1 MLSNYL
7 SSSGLL
13 SMLRTLK
20 IGIILGVMMIGFDY
34 GTSNCAVAT
43 MKNEQPYIIPLL
55 SNSTYIAS
63 NLYAP
68 SRDIISYWLSQQ
80 LSQHQKTDYISQR
93 KSQLQRA
100 QTALRELN
108 FDGIASELSFGSAA
122 LTQYLED
129 PEEGYYIKSP
139 KSFLGA
145 SGLATSQIDFFEDIV
160 ACMMN
165 NVKKL
170 TEASLQKEVTQTVI
184 GRPINFQGL
193 HGEESNRQALNVLTN
208 AAKRVGFK
216 DVEFQYEPVAAGF
229 EFEATLTK
237 ETRVL
242 VVDIGG
248 GTSDCSMLLM
258 SPTFA
263 NQETR
268 NEHLLAHSGVRIAGN
283 DFDIQLALQGIMPSL
298 GMNSLLKTGKPM
310 PTASYRQALA
320 INNIN
325 EQTAFYSAKNRR
337 DLELLSRDAQQTDL
351 VAHLL
356 TIHDHKL
363 SYQLVNAAEQAKIHL
378 SKQPEQTICLADI
391 DDSLSVT
398 VNRNT
403 LKTANHNTLANI
415 AQLMQSA
422 VAQAQC
428 QPEVIFVTGGTAK
441 SPVLSEFLQQ
451 QMPTIPVVVGDHFGS
466 VSAGLARW
474 ADRIYR

>member
-1 MLSNYL
+1 
-7 SSSGLL
+7 
-13 SMLRTLK
+13 
-20 IGIILGVMMIGFDY
+20 MMIGFDY
-34 GTSNCAVAT
+34 GTSNCGVAT
-43 MKNEQPYIIPLL
+43 MRNGQPHIIPLL
-55 SNSTYIAS
+55 GDESYIAS

-68 SRDIISYWLSQQ
+68 SRDVITNWLSQQ
-80 LSQHQKTDYISQR
+80 LVGTQHADFLAAR
-93 KSQLQRA
+93 KNQLQKG
-100 QTALRELN
+100 QSALRELK
-108 FDGIASELSFGSAA
+108 FDGISSELLFGKMA

-145 SGLATSQIDFFEDIV
+145 SGLASTQIQFFEDIV
-160 ACMMN
+160 ACMMS

-170 TEASLQKEVTQTVI
+170 TEQALQKEVTQTVI

-193 HGEESNRQALNVLTN
+193 HGEESNRQAINVLTN

-229 EFEATLTK
+229 EFEASLTK

-258 SPTFA
+258 SPDFS
-263 NQETR
+263 NNDNR
-268 NEHLLAHSGVRIAGN
+268 NEHLLAHTGVRIAGN

-310 PTASYRQALA
+310 PTANFRQALA

-325 EQTAFYSAKNRR
+325 EQTEFYSAKNRR
-337 DLELLSRDAQQTDL
+337 KMELLSRDAQESEL
-351 VAHLL
+351 VSRLL
-356 TIHDHKL
+356 TVHDHKL
-363 SYQLVNAAEQAKIHL
+363 SYQLVNAAEQAKIGL
-378 SKQPEQTICLADI
+378 SDHEEQTICLNDI
-391 DDSLSVT
+391 HDSLTVSVS
-398 VNRNT
+398 RAT
-403 LKTANHNTLANI
+403 LKQANMRTLDNI
-415 AQLMQSA
+415 AQLMTSA
-422 VAQAQC
+422 VAEAQC

-451 QMPTIPVVVGDHFGS
+451 QMPGVPLVVGDHFGS
-466 VSAGLARW
+466 VTSGLARW
-474 ADRIYR
+474 AERIYR

>member
-1 MLSNYL
+1 
-7 SSSGLL
+7 
-13 SMLRTLK
+13 
-20 IGIILGVMMIGFDY
+20 MMIGFDY
-34 GTSNCAVAT
+34 GTSNCGVAT
-43 MKNEQPYIIPLL
+43 MRNGQPHIIPLL
-55 SNSTYIAS
+55 GDESYIAS

-68 SRDIISYWLSQQ
+68 SRDVITNWLSQQ
-80 LSQHQKTDYISQR
+80 LVGTQHTDYLAVR
-93 KSQLQRA
+93 KNQLQKG
-100 QTALRELN
+100 QSALRELK
-108 FDGIASELSFGSAA
+108 FDGISSELLFGKMA

-145 SGLATSQIDFFEDIV
+145 SGLASTQIQFFEDIV
-160 ACMMN
+160 ACMMS

-170 TEASLQKEVTQTVI
+170 TEQALQKEVTQTVI

-193 HGEESNRQALNVLTN
+193 HGEESNRQAINVLTN

-229 EFEATLTK
+229 EFEASLTK

-258 SPTFA
+258 SPDFS
-263 NQETR
+263 NNDNR
-268 NEHLLAHSGVRIAGN
+268 NEHLLAHTGVRIAGN

-310 PTASYRQALA
+310 PTANFRQALA

-325 EQTAFYSAKNRR
+325 EQTEFYSAKNRR
-337 DLELLSRDAQQTDL
+337 EMELLSRDAQESEL
-351 VAHLL
+351 VSRLL
-356 TIHDHKL
+356 TVHDHKL
-363 SYQLVNAAEQAKIHL
+363 SYQLVNAAEQAKIGL
-378 SKQPEQTICLADI
+378 SDHEEQIICLNDI
-391 DDSLSVT
+391 HDSLAVSVS
-398 VNRNT
+398 RAT
-403 LKTANHNTLANI
+403 LKQANMRTLDNI
-415 AQLMQSA
+415 AQLMTSA
-422 VAQAQC
+422 VAEAQC

-451 QMPTIPVVVGDHFGS
+451 QMPGIPLIVGDHFGS
-466 VSAGLARW
+466 VTSGLARW
-474 ADRIYR
+474 AERIYR

>member
-1 MLSNYL
+1 
-7 SSSGLL
+7 
-13 SMLRTLK
+13 
-20 IGIILGVMMIGFDY
+20 MMIGFDY
-34 GTSNCAVAT
+34 GTSNCGVAT
-43 MKNEQPYIIPLL
+43 MRNGQPHIIPLL
-55 SNSTYIAS
+55 GDESYIAS

-68 SRDIISYWLSQQ
+68 SRDVITNWLSQQ
-80 LSQHQKTDYISQR
+80 LVGTQHADFLAAR
-93 KSQLQRA
+93 KNQLQKG
-100 QTALRELN
+100 QSALRELK
-108 FDGIASELSFGSAA
+108 FDGISSELLFGKMA

-145 SGLATSQIDFFEDIV
+145 SGLASTQIQFFEDIV
-160 ACMMN
+160 ACMMS

-170 TEASLQKEVTQTVI
+170 TEQALQKEVTQTVI

-193 HGEESNRQALNVLTN
+193 HGEESNRQAINVLTN

-229 EFEATLTK
+229 EFEASLTK

-258 SPTFA
+258 SPDFS
-263 NQETR
+263 NNDNR
-268 NEHLLAHSGVRIAGN
+268 NEHLLAHTGVRIAGN

-310 PTASYRQALA
+310 PTANFRQALA

-325 EQTAFYSAKNRR
+325 EQTEFYSAKNRR
-337 DLELLSRDAQQTDL
+337 EMELLSRDAQESEL
-351 VAHLL
+351 VSRLL
-356 TIHDHKL
+356 TVHDHKL
-363 SYQLVNAAEQAKIHL
+363 SYQLVNAAEQAKIGL
-378 SKQPEQTICLADI
+378 SDNEEQTICLNDI
-391 DDSLSVT
+391 HDSLTVSVS
-398 VNRNT
+398 RAT
-403 LKTANHNTLANI
+403 LKQANMRTLDNI
-415 AQLMQSA
+415 AQLMTSA
-422 VAQAQC
+422 VAEAQC

-451 QMPTIPVVVGDHFGS
+451 QMPGVPLVVGDHFGS
-466 VSAGLARW
+466 VTSGLARW
-474 ADRIYR
+474 AERIYR